1 MSKKLQQ
8 LIEQARDKWIQ
19 RLTDLSRR
27 NNLLYYR
34 ALKSGT
40 LELIDVNPKL
50 FNALLQGKSVVI
62 TDLLPKKDNQIN
74 PEIIKQINAIYK
86 RSISNLE
93 ERGLRTLFLAY
104 GMVTW
109 TANDGGR
116 SPQAPLILIPISVEK
131 KGEIKLSRY
140 GEAQINPVLLYF
152 LEKEYGYQITPEQ
165 LLNGESDI
173 AEDEVPNI
181 KSIAEQ
187 LTEIVKNIP
196 DFSINQSSAILSNF
210 AFQKMSMVRDLRDHL
225 TALLN
230 NKLILALAGD
240 VSAQQSVKGDSTTI
254 DPPKLNEI
262 KRKLDEINPDDEFL
276 VFDAD
281 SSQQI
286 VINSALKDRNGVIQG
301 PPGTGKSQTIANL
314 IVTLSAQ
321 GKRVLFVAE
330 KRAALEVVKKRLEQ
344 KKLGHLLLDLHGSD
358 ISRKVVMEQI
368 AESLTLIRNSSPINA
383 DAIHQK
389 FIEKRQQLNNH
400 VKRLHTQRKPSQ
412 KSVYEIQ
419 SEILLF
425 TAEEECQT
433 RFRGNILDK
442 ITANVSEIENLLIE
456 LSSPSLANLFLKQS
470 SSVWLSM
477 NLSSREDAVKISD
490 LVRKIN
496 QTLKTNVLIPLVN
509 ITSYYGITS
518 VKNLQSVLF
527 LLENLDRI
535 DRYFSLYKSEIFSQ
549 NLERWL
555 EVLSPLQNP
564 ESARIFEIIVS
575 LLNINDY
582 NLSQKVSDLLK
593 LSSEISQTLSLYRE
607 QIFKENLEQ
616 FIQDLRSGD
625 RGFFGGITN
634 LFNDKLNNARDKIKR
649 LRFSDHASDEDLIRE
664 TRQTLEQLKRW
675 RNLVTHIHFPEKINL
690 LANINYQLKQ
700 LVSSQEFW
708 NIFLTIRQLRYSPI
722 NSITQVIKEIQEAD
736 TILTQWR
743 SLYPSMSYPQQIIP
757 YQELKNNLT
766 DLLKD
771 LTIISAKLNS
781 GNLTQLSFADLENL
795 FQELNSNSETPFL
808 LARVREIEQQI
819 NNYGAIDILVEL
831 KNIKSQPS
839 LWSKQFRYSWL
850 YSCLEKAYIEEPLL
864 RTFHGQNQD
873 QIITEF
879 RELDQKRLEIAQLR
893 VARNYAEKAIFI
905 MNQYPEEESLVR
917 REANKKARHLPLRKL
932 LAKAPHVLTSLRPCW
947 MASPLSVSQLL
958 DAESYFD
965 VVIFDEAS
973 QILPEDAVPALM
985 RAKKVI
991 VAGDRYQLPP
1001 TNFFTINDNETEETE
1016 YLTATEGFESF
1027 LDLTSS
1033 FLNSWQLQW
1042 HYRSRSEELIA
1053 FSNRHIYGDRLITF
1067 PGIKN
1072 SDVISHILVPSILGQ
1087 DGQEES
1093 ANNEVEK
1100 VVEMVLKQATEK
1112 PNETLG
1118 IITMGIKHAQKIEF
1132 ALEQKLKERPELTPF
1147 FNEDNYEHFF
1157 VKNIERVQ
1165 GDERDTI
1172 ILSIGYGKDRTGK
1185 LPHRFGP
1192 LLYKGGERRL
1202 NVAISRAR
1210 KSMILVSSFDHYDID
1225 LNRTKARGVELLRL
1239 YIQYASSG
1247 GKLLGENKHSEVPLN
1262 SFEQDIFDALTAKGL
1277 NLIPQFGVSNYR
1289 IDMVAQHPEKTSQ
1302 FVLAIECDGA
1312 SYHSSPTAR
1321 ERDRLRQQQLES
1333 LGWLF
1338 HRIWSTDW
1346 FNNKEQEIQRT
1357 IKAFENAVKY
1367 ANNYD
1372 LFIQNTVEE
1381 NEPNN
1386 HNIVV
1391 SSVAKTRSIKPDIPE
1406 KSYQIRDAIKIIE
1419 WILSDGSL
1427 PTDEELLKETRIE
1440 LGFKRS
1446 GKKIDDIIREA
1457 IKRVR
1462 NK

>member
-1 MSKKLQQ
+1 MSKQTQK

-34 ALKSGT
+34 ALNTGT
-40 LELIDVNPKL
+40 LELIDVNHKL

-62 TDLLPKKDNQIN
+62 TDLFPKKDNQIN

-140 GEAQINPVLLYF
+140 GEAEINPVLLYF
-152 LEKEYGYQITPEQ
+152 LEKEHGYQITPEQ
-165 LLNGESDI
+165 LLNGESNM
-173 AEDEVPNI
+173 AEDEIPNI
-181 KSIAEQ
+181 KNIADQ
-187 LTEIVKNIP
+187 LTEIVKNIS

-210 AFQKMSMVRDLRDHL
+210 AFQKMSMVRDLRDNL

-240 VSAQQSVKGDSTTI
+240 VSAQQSVKGDSTNI
-254 DPPKLNEI
+254 DL
-262 KRKLDEINPDDEFL
+262 RKLDEINPDDEFL

-281 SSQQI
+281 SSQQT
-286 VINSALKDRNGVIQG
+286 VIDSALKGYNGVIQG

-321 GKRVLFVAE
+321 GKRVLFV
-330 KRAALEVVKKRLEQ
+330 
-344 KKLGHLLLDLHGSD
+344 
-358 ISRKVVMEQI
+358 
-368 AESLTLIRNSSPINA
+368 
-383 DAIHQK
+383 
-389 FIEKRQQLNNH
+389 
-400 VKRLHTQRKPSQ
+400 
-412 KSVYEIQ
+412 
-419 SEILLF
+419 
-425 TAEEECQT
+425 
-433 RFRGNILDK
+433 
-442 ITANVSEIENLLIE
+442 
-456 LSSPSLANLFLKQS
+456 
-470 SSVWLSM
+470 
-477 NLSSREDAVKISD
+477 
-490 LVRKIN
+490 
-496 QTLKTNVLIPLVN
+496 
-509 ITSYYGITS
+509 
-518 VKNLQSVLF
+518 
-527 LLENLDRI
+527 
-535 DRYFSLYKSEIFSQ
+535 
-549 NLERWL
+549 
-555 EVLSPLQNP
+555 
-564 ESARIFEIIVS
+564 
-575 LLNINDY
+575 
-582 NLSQKVSDLLK
+582 
-593 LSSEISQTLSLYRE
+593 
-607 QIFKENLEQ
+607 
-616 FIQDLRSGD
+616 
-625 RGFFGGITN
+625 
-634 LFNDKLNNARDKIKR
+634 
-649 LRFSDHASDEDLIRE
+649 SDEDLIRE
-664 TRQTLEQLKRW
+664 TRQAVEQLKRW
-675 RNLVTHIHFPEKINL
+675 RNLVTHTPFPEKINL
-690 LANINYQLKQ
+690 SDNTNYQLKQ
-700 LVSSQEFW
+700 LVLSQEFW
-708 NIFLTIRQLRYSPI
+708 NVFLTIRQLRYAPI
-722 NSITQVIKEIQEAD
+722 NSMSEVIEEIQEAD
-736 TILTQWR
+736 TILKQWR
-743 SLYPSMSYPQQIIP
+743 LLCGSNLLPQSIIP
-757 YQELKNNLT
+757 DQELKDNVNQLLHDLSIIQNELNNVN
-766 DLLKD
+766 
-771 LTIISAKLNS
+771 LN
-781 GNLTQLSFADLENL
+781 QLSFTDLENL
-795 FQELNSNSETPFL
+795 FQKLNSDSETPFL
-808 LARVREIEQQI
+808 LARVREIEQQL
-819 NNYGAIDILVEL
+819 NNCGAIDILAEL

-873 QIITEF
+873 QIIAEF
-879 RELDQKRLEIAQLR
+879 RELDQERLEIAQLR
-893 VARNYAEKAIFI
+893 VARNYAEKAISI
-905 MNQYPEEESLVR
+905 MNQYPEAESLVR
-917 REANKKARHLPLRKL
+917 REANKKSRHLPLRKL

-973 QILPEDAVPALM
+973 QILPEDALPALM

-1001 TNFFTINDNETEETE
+1001 TNFFTINADEAEETE
-1016 YLTATEGFESF
+1016 DLGATEGFESF

-1053 FSNRHIYGDRLITF
+1053 FSNRHIYNNSLITF

-1072 SDVISHILVPSILGQ
+1072 SDVISHVLVPSILGQ

-1112 PNETLG
+1112 PTETLG
-1118 IITMGIKHAQKIEF
+1118 VITMGSKHAEKIES
-1132 ALEQKLKERPELTPF
+1132 ALEQKLKERPELTQF
-1147 FNEDNYEHFF
+1147 FNQDNYENFF

-1172 ILSIGYGKDRTGK
+1172 ILSIGYGKDRSGK

-1202 NVAISRAR
+1202 NVASSRAR
-1210 KSMILVSSFDHYDID
+1210 KSMIVVSSFDHYDID
-1225 LNRTKARGVELLRL
+1225 PNRSKARGVELLRL
-1239 YIQYASSG
+1239 YLQYASSG
-1247 GKLLGENKHSEVPLN
+1247 GKLLGDRGYSEIPLN
-1262 SFEQDIFDALTAKGL
+1262 PFEQDIFDTLTSKNI

-1289 IDMVAQHPEKTSQ
+1289 IDMVAQHPEKLGQ

-1321 ERDRLRQQQLES
+1321 ERDGLRQQQLES
-1333 LGWLF
+1333 LGWRF

-1357 IKAFENAVKY
+1357 IQAFENAVKY
-1367 ANNYD
+1367 ADNYD
-1372 LFIQNTVEE
+1372 LSIQNTLED
-1381 NEPNN
+1381 NKTDND
-1386 HNIVV
+1386 NIII
-1391 SSVAKTRSIKPDIPE
+1391 SPVAKSRSIKPNIPE
-1406 KSYQIRDAIKIIE
+1406 KSYQLRDAIKIIE

-1462 NK
+1462 NQ

>member
-8 LIEQARDKWIQ
+8 LIEQARDQWIQ

-140 GEAQINPVLLYF
+140 GEAQINPVLLF
-152 LEKEYGYQITPEQ
+152 LLEKEYGYQITPEQ

-181 KSIAEQ
+181 KNIAEKI
-187 LTEIVKNIP
+187 TKIVKNIP
-196 DFSINQSSAILSNF
+196 DFSINLSSAILSNF
-210 AFQKMSMVRDLRDHL
+210 AFQKMSMVRDLRDNL

-240 VSAQQSVKGDSTTI
+240 VSAQQSVKGYSTNI
-254 DPPKLNEI
+254 DP
-262 KRKLDEINPDDEFL
+262 RKLDEINPDDEFL

-281 SSQQI
+281 SSQQT
-286 VINSALKDRNGVIQG
+286 VIDSALKGYNGVIQG

-344 KKLGHLLLDLHGSD
+344 KNLGHLLLDLHGSD

-383 DAIHQK
+383 DAIHRK

-400 VKRLHTQRKPSQ
+400 VKRLHVKRKPSQ

-425 TAEEECQT
+425 TAEEQCQT

-442 ITANVSEIENLLIE
+442 ITTNVSQIEHLLIE

-496 QTLKTNVLIPLVN
+496 QTLKTNVLIPLAN

-518 VKNLQSVLF
+518 VNNLQSILF

-535 DRYFSLYKSEIFSQ
+535 ERYLFLYKSEIFSQ
-549 NLERWL
+549 NLEKWL
-555 EVLSPLQNP
+555 EVLSPLQNS
-564 ESARIFEIIVS
+564 ESARIFETIIS

-616 FIQDLRSGD
+616 LIQDLRSAD

-634 LFNDKLNNARDKIKR
+634 LFNDKLNQARDKIKR
-649 LRFSDHASDEDLIRE
+649 LRFSDQASDEDLIRE
-664 TRQTLEQLKRW
+664 TRQALEQLKRW
-675 RNLVTHIHFPEKINL
+675 RNLVSYTSFPEKEKINL

-700 LVSSQEFW
+700 LILSQEFW
-708 NIFLTIRQLRYSPI
+708 NIFLTIRQLRYSSL
-722 NSITQVIKEIQEAD
+722 NSITQVIEEIEEAD
-736 TILTQWR
+736 TILKQWR
-743 SLYPSMSYPQQIIP
+743 SLSVSNSSLQSIIP
-757 YQELKNNLT
+757 YQELKNNVNQLLH
-766 DLLKD
+766 DLS
-771 LTIISAKLNS
+771 IIENKLNHI
-781 GNLTQLSFADLENL
+781 NFNQLSLIDLENL
-795 FQELNSNSETPFL
+795 FQDLNSDSETPFL

-839 LWSKQFRYSWL
+839 VWSKQFRYSWL

-873 QIITEF
+873 QIIAEF

-893 VARNYAEKAIFI
+893 VARNYAEKAISI

-932 LAKAPHVLTSLRPCW
+932 L
-947 MASPLSVSQLL
+947 
-958 DAESYFD
+958 
-965 VVIFDEAS
+965 
-973 QILPEDAVPALM
+973 
-985 RAKKVI
+985 
-991 VAGDRYQLPP
+991 
-1001 TNFFTINDNETEETE
+1001 
-1016 YLTATEGFESF
+1016 
-1027 LDLTSS
+1027 
-1033 FLNSWQLQW
+1033 
-1042 HYRSRSEELIA
+1042 
-1053 FSNRHIYGDRLITF
+1053 
-1067 PGIKN
+1067 
-1072 SDVISHILVPSILGQ
+1072 
-1087 DGQEES
+1087 
-1093 ANNEVEK
+1093 
-1100 VVEMVLKQATEK
+1100 
-1112 PNETLG
+1112 
-1118 IITMGIKHAQKIEF
+1118 
-1132 ALEQKLKERPELTPF
+1132 
-1147 FNEDNYEHFF
+1147 
-1157 VKNIERVQ
+1157 
-1165 GDERDTI
+1165 
-1172 ILSIGYGKDRTGK
+1172 
-1185 LPHRFGP
+1185 
-1192 LLYKGGERRL
+1192 
-1202 NVAISRAR
+1202 
-1210 KSMILVSSFDHYDID
+1210 
-1225 LNRTKARGVELLRL
+1225 
-1239 YIQYASSG
+1239 
-1247 GKLLGENKHSEVPLN
+1247 
-1262 SFEQDIFDALTAKGL
+1262 
-1277 NLIPQFGVSNYR
+1277 
-1289 IDMVAQHPEKTSQ
+1289 
-1302 FVLAIECDGA
+1302 
-1312 SYHSSPTAR
+1312 
-1321 ERDRLRQQQLES
+1321 
-1333 LGWLF
+1333 
-1338 HRIWSTDW
+1338 
-1346 FNNKEQEIQRT
+1346 
-1357 IKAFENAVKY
+1357 
-1367 ANNYD
+1367 
-1372 LFIQNTVEE
+1372 
-1381 NEPNN
+1381 
-1386 HNIVV
+1386 
-1391 SSVAKTRSIKPDIPE
+1391 
-1406 KSYQIRDAIKIIE
+1406 
-1419 WILSDGSL
+1419 
-1427 PTDEELLKETRIE
+1427 
-1440 LGFKRS
+1440 
-1446 GKKIDDIIREA
+1446 
-1457 IKRVR
+1457 
-1462 NK
+1462 

>member
-1 MSKKLQQ
+1 MSQKTQQ

-173 AEDEVPNI
+173 AEDEIPNI
-181 KSIAEQ
+181 KNIAEQ

-196 DFSINQSSAILSNF
+196 DFSINLSSAILSNF
-210 AFQKMSMVRDLRDHL
+210 AFQKMSMVRDLREHF

-240 VSAQQSVKGDSTTI
+240 VSAQQSVKGYSTAI
-254 DPPKLNEI
+254 DP
-262 KRKLDEINPDDEFL
+262 RKLDEINPDDEFL

-281 SSQQI
+281 SSQQT
-286 VINSALKDRNGVIQG
+286 VIDSALKGYNGVIQG

-383 DAIHQK
+383 DAIHRK

-400 VKRLHTQRKPSQ
+400 VKRLHIKRKPSQ

-425 TAEEECQT
+425 TAEEQCQT

-442 ITANVSEIENLLIE
+442 ITTNVSQIEHLLIE

-496 QTLKTNVLIPLVN
+496 QTLKTNVLIPLAN

-518 VKNLQSVLF
+518 VNNLQSILF

-535 DRYFSLYKSEIFSQ
+535 ERYLSLYKSEIFSQ

-555 EVLSPLQNP
+555 EVLSPLQNS
-564 ESARIFEIIVS
+564 ESARIFETIIS

-616 FIQDLRSGD
+616 LIQDLRSAD
-625 RGFFGGITN
+625 RGIFGPITN
-634 LFNDKLNNARDKIKR
+634 LFNDKLNQARDKIKR
-649 LRFSDHASDEDLIRE
+649 LRFSDQASDEDLIRE
-664 TRQTLEQLKRW
+664 TRQALEQLKRW
-675 RNLVTHIHFPEKINL
+675 RNLVTHTPFPEKINL

-700 LVSSQEFW
+700 LILSQEFW
-708 NIFLTIRQLRYSPI
+708 NIFLTIRQLRHSSF
-722 NSITQVIKEIQEAD
+722 NSITQVIEDIKEAD
-736 TILTQWR
+736 TILKQWR
-743 SLYPSMSYPQQIIP
+743 SLCVSNSSLQSIIP
-757 YQELKNNLT
+757 YQELKNNVNQLLH
-766 DLLKD
+766 DLSL
-771 LTIISAKLNS
+771 IQNKLNHI
-781 GNLTQLSFADLENL
+781 NFNQLSLTDLENL
-795 FQELNSNSETPFL
+795 FQELNSDSETPFL
-808 LARVREIEQQI
+808 LATVREIEQQI

-839 LWSKQFRYSWL
+839 VWSKQFRYSWL

-873 QIITEF
+873 QIIAEF

-893 VARNYAEKAIFI
+893 VARNYAEKAISI

-917 REANKKARHLPLRKL
+917 REANKKARHLPLRRL

-991 VAGDRYQLPP
+991 VAGDCKQLPP
-1001 TNFFTINDNETEETE
+1001 TNFFTINVDEGEETE
-1016 YLTATEGFESF
+1016 DLTATEGFESF

-1053 FSNRHIYGDRLITF
+1053 FSNRHIYNNSLITF

-1100 VVEMVLKQATEK
+1100 VVEIVLKQATEK

-1118 IITMGIKHAQKIEF
+1118 VITMGIKHAQKIEF

-1172 ILSIGYGKDRTGK
+1172 ILSIGYGKDRSGK

-1225 LNRTKARGVELLRL
+1225 PNRTKARGVELLRL
-1239 YIQYASSG
+1239 YLQYTSSG
-1247 GKLLGENKHSEVPLN
+1247 GKLLGDRGYSDIPLN
-1262 SFEQDIFDALTAKGL
+1262 AFEQDIFNALTANGI

-1289 IDMVAQHPEKTSQ
+1289 IDMVAKHPEKTDQ

-1333 LGWLF
+1333 LGWRF

-1346 FNNKEQEIQRT
+1346 FNNKEQEIKRT
-1357 IKAFENAVKY
+1357 IEAFKNAVKY
-1367 ANNYD
+1367 ADNYD
-1372 LFIQNTVEE
+1372 LSIQNTVEE
-1381 NEPNN
+1381 KKPNN
-1386 HNIVV
+1386 DTP
-1391 SSVAKTRSIKPDIPE
+1391 KTRSMKPDVPE

-1427 PTDEELLKETRIE
+1427 PTDEEILKETRLE

-1446 GKKIDDIIREA
+1446 GKKIDDLIREA

-1462 NK
+1462 N